1 MKIEKKHL
9 LDYTILIPYLILSVV
24 GLIVVY
30 STTSARLVALGAN
43 PVGNHS
49 ILFIGILVL
58 YLFSSSRLETELPRK
73 DKLWVLLLL

>member
-43 PVGNHS
+43 PFASVINQGA
-49 ILFIGILVL
+49 FVL
-58 YLFSSSRLETELPRK
+58 YFFHLPTEVELSQER
-73 DKLWVLLLL
+73 

>member
-43 PVGNHS
+43 PFASVINQGG
-49 ILFIGILVL
+49 FWFAILVL
-58 YLFSSSRLETELPRK
+58 YFFHLPTEIELSQER
-73 DKLWVLLLL
+73 